1 MVLLN
6 HCVLDNF
13 DALVE
18 IFKMTGQVTDNDLR
32 AAGIVS
38 AITTEDK
45 SRDNLILSSQ
55 RAVLLS
61 HEESVKRIQKVNQLK
76 EVKAKSPTK
85 EKKPTKLT
93 LKSIKKINPVS
104 SSTDNARKS
113 ARKTTRTEE

>member
-1 MVLLN
+1 M
-6 HCVLDNF
+6 
-13 DALVE
+13 
-18 IFKMTGQVTDNDLR
+18 IGKKMTGQVTDNDLR

-76 EVKAKSPTK
+76 DVKAKSQTK
-85 EKKPTKLT
+85 EKKTTKALP
-93 LKSIKKINPVS
+93 KSIKKTNLAS

-113 ARKTTRTEE
+113 SRKKKRTVEGKSYDDELNYGESM